1 MPKMLGI
8 DFGLKRTGIAITDD
22 LGILAV
28 PHTFVMSIQLMS
40 YLIETIPKLKIEVL
54 VLGYPLRLDGKDT
67 HISDNVRLLKEALEK
82 QFPSIPVYLQDER
95 FTSSQAMEAIHQIG
109 KKKQHKN
116 KGLVDKI
123 SAAIILQEY
132 LKSTE
137 K

>member
-1 MPKMLGI
+1 MAKLLGI

-40 YLIETIPKLKIEVL
+40 YLIETIPKLKIEAL
-54 VLGYPLRLDGKDT
+54 VLGYPLRLDGTDT
-67 HISDNVRLLKEALEK
+67 HISENVRLLKEALEK
-82 QFPSIPVYLQDER
+82 QFPLIPVYLQDER
-95 FTSSQAMEAIHQIG
+95 YTSSQAMEAIHQIG

-132 LKSTE
+132 LESTE

>member
-1 MPKMLGI
+1 MAKLLGI

-28 PHTFVMSIQLMS
+28 PLTFVMSIQLMS
-40 YLIETIPKLKIEVL
+40 YLIETIPKLKIEAL
-54 VLGYPLRLDGKDT
+54 VLGYPLRLDGTDT
-67 HISDNVRLLKEALEK
+67 HISENVRLLKEALEK
-82 QFPSIPVYLQDER
+82 QFPLIPVYLQDER
-95 FTSSQAMEAIHQIG
+95 YSSSQAMEAIHRIG
-109 KKKQHKN
+109 KKNQHKN